1 MKIAPSIEIL
11 ESRGIEVREFK
22 INKRKGIEVY
32 TILGKENDRVSTF
45 QLNGDDL
52 IYFDRESGEPVE
64 RLVHRFP
71 NRSRKEEMK
80 AAIEHY

>member
-32 TILGKENDRVSTF
+32 TILGKENGRVST
-45 QLNGDDL
+45 
-52 IYFDRESGEPVE
+52 E
-64 RLVHRFP
+64 RR
-71 NRSRKEEMK
+71 
-80 AAIEHY
+80 

>member
-22 INKRKGIEVY
+22 INKRKGIEVC
-32 TILGKENDRVSTF
+32 TILGKENGRVSTF

-71 NRSRKEEMK
+71 SRSRKEEMK
-80 AAIEHY
+80 AAIEH